1 MGEATGIF
9 FLLDFSPGRPAQRT
23 PQRHHAHCV
32 LVAGWR
38 DLEHRQKRSALL
50 KGEAWRWVGVLSGNL
65 YHRFFSV
72 TGEIVGGGEVGK
84 PRSERGRAHPLP
96 TEAWFGAQGVLK
108 SDFKIKEAD
117 SEAVAMLQWVWQ
129 LERGDHAE
137 GTRRA

>member
-1 MGEATGIF
+1 M
-9 FLLDFSPGRPAQRT
+9 
-23 PQRHHAHCV
+23 
-32 LVAGWR
+32 
-38 DLEHRQKRSALL
+38 
-50 KGEAWRWVGVLSGNL
+50 GVLSGNL

-84 PRSERGRAHPLP
+84 PRSEKGRAHPLP
-96 TEAWFGAQGVLK
+96 TEAWSGAQGVLK
-108 SDFKIKEAD
+108 SDFKIKKPD